1 MSVPDF
7 IRHACLVRTRRGAAL
22 RVARRAHLRPLD
34 LRARRRPRARRR
46 RLGVCALA
54 QLTEHDR
61 TNSIRRKGKIE
72 SRENSNLTRVGYCC
86 VRSWDVARVG
96 ILDLV
101 AYGDVVL
108 YRAALVAQLA
118 IPIASVDL
126 ALGRRGLPEQLGEP
140 RATERLLED
149 PAS

>member
-1 MSVPDF
+1 MSAYPLHGHDDDVVGTAPLAGLF
-7 IRHACLVRTRRGAAL
+7 PGSKFEQPRKTISNTQCQYQILSVTRASQVRTRRGAAL

-72 SRENSNLTRVGYCC
+72 SRENSNLTRVG
-86 VRSWDVARVG
+86 
-96 ILDLV
+96 
-101 AYGDVVL
+101 
-108 YRAALVAQLA
+108 
-118 IPIASVDL
+118 
-126 ALGRRGLPEQLGEP
+126 
-140 RATERLLED
+140 
-149 PAS
+149 

>member
-1 MSVPDF
+1 MAS
-7 IRHACLVRTRRGAAL
+7 RGKL
-22 RVARRAHLRPLD
+22 
-34 LRARRRPRARRR
+34 
-46 RLGVCALA
+46 
-54 QLTEHDR
+54 
-61 TNSIRRKGKIE
+61 E
-72 SRENSNLTRVGYCC
+72 SHPESACC